1 MEEMNNQNDFII
13 ENGILK
19 EYSGNND
26 VVTVPEEVVA
36 IGVNAF
42 RNRKN
47 LRQIYIP
54 NSVRE
59 ICKQAFEGCSNLQQI
74 AIPASVERIGGAAFL
89 NCGLERITLSNGI
102 KEILGYMYGGAF
114 EGCAKLHHID
124 IPDSVKK
131 IDKYVFSNSGI
142 EEISL
147 PNSIKEIESFTFYRC
162 QNLRRVIIPNSVKKI
177 DSWAFADCSNLREIM
192 IPTSVEKIEG
202 GAFRNSGL
210 EKIILP
216 NSIRVIEEG
225 VFNGCK
231 NLRHIGIPDSIE
243 EIREYAFRNSGL
255 EEISIPNNVRTI
267 GEWAFSNCLN
277 LTKLTVL
284 SEKCK
289 GTSVFEGCKSL
300 KYITGNIS
308 GFISKSFSGC
318 PRELSYFVCIRN
330 KAKQI
335 NAVIDWL
342 CGDRMEID
350 DVDAIFDFARKN
362 RMNILATLVE
372 RENVKAFVEL
382 LKIPDIG
389 LTYKDVDYALQC
401 AKADSQ
407 IANVIR
413 EYNEQNCAEQEKAED
428 VSSDQAV
435 LSADVKEIFKL
446 IKNNGEY
453 TIKSVNSIKK
463 TIIIPEKIDGMCV
476 TRIENNAFSKCKDVE
491 RVVIPKTIKSI
502 GETAF
507 VGCPDFKAVHYGGD
521 IKSWCDISFGTQFE
535 NPLWYAHNLYI
546 DNQLVT
552 TMVVPDGVETI
563 KPFAF
568 AGATCLESVVCSDSV
583 SSISEGAFYNCSN
596 LTSVTIG
603 RGLQY
608 IGDSAFL
615 YCSLLKYVVM
625 SNDNVGVQD
634 YAFFGCDSL
643 PIQRCDGATQ
653 NVRRLEEKYIDKNAQ
668 RATIEDV
675 YFKNSHLP
683 CSGGL
688 WNELITEASIK
699 EVVLSEKANEILEVL
714 DENSVNEYL
723 EKVVEKIP
731 SQEQITFA
739 RLANDESIEWSI
751 QLISSRRRDTHPQR
765 LWAERMLD
773 ALYYSNTQ
781 TAKDYIVKKGDL
793 EKYAK
798 MRGYCEQEYRDLVIL
813 PDFGFDKNGV
823 REFVAGGKDYQASI
837 SSDFKMNIVEVATGK
852 TVRKLPTKTEEDAQ
866 VADCVAK
873 LKKDVEEFYELRKQ
887 YWRRIFIQGETIS
900 EKVFNQAYLSKPIFA
915 PIVSS
920 LIWESK
926 SGTFFEVNDGV
937 AEKLDGSQYVISEPV
952 KIAHFLDM
960 TDNQREQWREKIEKE
975 NKTLIAEQLP
985 LFVGEMDEFKDV
997 VNRYKDLELTE
1008 DARTKMR
1015 KTLQNYSVKIESVV
1029 EYSYDYDFDRREYFD
1044 DGVMKFGKYFSLT
1057 YKIKKAHELF
1067 VLGDM
1072 KCDIEDTDSVKREMY
1087 LILRALDDA
1096 VIRSA
1101 ISRNANMTSMEKY
1114 LSNATYEQ
1122 IQEYID
1128 YATAQ
1133 DNPGFVAVLLEYRNK
1148 KYGDREV
1155 FDQFLI

>member
-1 MEEMNNQNDFII
+1 MNNQNYFKI
-13 ENGILK
+13 ENGIL
-19 EYSGNND
+19 EYYSGNND
-26 VVTVPEEVVA
+26 VVTVPEGVVA
-36 IGVNAF
+36 IG
-42 RNRKN
+42 
-47 LRQIYIP
+47 
-54 NSVRE
+54 
-59 ICKQAFEGCSNLQQI
+59 
-74 AIPASVERIGGAAFL
+74 
-89 NCGLERITLSNGI
+89 
-102 KEILGYMYGGAF
+102 
-114 EGCAKLHHID
+114 
-124 IPDSVKK
+124 
-131 IDKYVFSNSGI
+131 
-142 EEISL
+142 SL
-147 PNSIKEIESFTFYRC
+147 AFYRHK
-162 QNLRRVIIPNSVKKI
+162 NLRRVIIPNSVKKI
-177 DSWAFADCSNLREIM
+177 DRYAFQHCSNLREIM
-192 IPTSVEKIEG
+192 IPTSVEKIEER
-202 GAFRNSGL
+202 AFS
-210 EKIILP
+210 
-216 NSIRVIEEG
+216 
-225 VFNGCK
+225 
-231 NLRHIGIPDSIE
+231 H
-243 EIREYAFRNSGL
+243 SGL
-255 EEISIPNNVRTI
+255 EEITIPKNVRTI
-267 GEWAFSNCLN
+267 GECAFSYCLK

-289 GTSVFEGCKSL
+289 GTSVFYGCKSL

-308 GFISKSFSGC
+308 GFISESFSGC
-318 PRELSYFVCIRN
+318 PRELSYFVCIRD

-335 NAVIDWL
+335 DAVIDWL

-372 RENVKAFVEL
+372 RENIKAIDEL

-389 LTYKDVDYALQC
+389 LTYKDADYALQC
-401 AKADSQ
+401 AKADS
-407 IANVIR
+407 
-413 EYNEQNCAEQEKAED
+413 
-428 VSSDQAV
+428 
-435 LSADVKEIFKL
+435 
-446 IKNNGEY
+446 
-453 TIKSVNSIKK
+453 
-463 TIIIPEKIDGMCV
+463 
-476 TRIENNAFSKCKDVE
+476 
-491 RVVIPKTIKSI
+491 
-502 GETAF
+502 
-507 VGCPDFKAVHYGGD
+507 
-521 IKSWCDISFGTQFE
+521 
-535 NPLWYAHNLYI
+535 
-546 DNQLVT
+546 
-552 TMVVPDGVETI
+552 
-563 KPFAF
+563 
-568 AGATCLESVVCSDSV
+568 
-583 SSISEGAFYNCSN
+583 
-596 LTSVTIG
+596 
-603 RGLQY
+603 
-608 IGDSAFL
+608 
-615 YCSLLKYVVM
+615 
-625 SNDNVGVQD
+625 
-634 YAFFGCDSL
+634 
-643 PIQRCDGATQ
+643 Q

-668 RATIEDV
+668 RTTIEDV
-675 YFKNSHLP
+675 YYKNSHLP
-683 CSGGL
+683 CSGAL
-688 WNELITEASIK
+688 WNELITEASTK

-714 DENSVNEYL
+714 DETSVNEYL
-723 EKVVEKIP
+723 KKVVEKIP

-751 QLISSRRRDTHPQR
+751 QLISSRRRNTHPQM

-793 EKYAK
+793 GKYAK

-823 REFVAGGKDYQASI
+823 REFVAGGKDYQARI
-837 SSDFKMNIVEVATGK
+837 SPDFKMNIVEVATGK
-852 TVRKLPTKTEEDAQ
+852 TVRKLPAKTKEDAQ

-900 EKVFNQAYLSKPIFA
+900 EKVFNQAYLSKPIFT

-920 LIWESK
+920 LIWESE

-960 TDNQREQWREKIEKE
+960 TDDQREQWREKIEKE

-997 VNRYKDLELTE
+997 VHRYKDLELTE

-1044 DGVMKFGKYFSLT
+1044 DGVMKFGKHFSLP
-1057 YKIKKAHELF
+1057 YKIKTAHELF

-1087 LILRALDDA
+1087 LILRVLDDA

-1114 LSNATYEQ
+1114 LSGATYEQ

-1133 DNPGFVAVLLEYRNK
+1133 DNHGFVAILLEYRNK